1 MCTVP
6 DSAPMSGGILNR
18 LRQRFLKRANLPPPF
33 TTKDFHCH
41 LQVISKGPKTTLF
54 HPCSGKESQGAL
66 PLDSLKPG
74 THDSPKGPRPGRST
88 GETPPLAA
96 VTHL

>member
-6 DSAPMSGGILNR
+6 DSAPTSGGILNR

-54 HPCSGKESQGAL
+54 HPSLGKNHRVRFLRTVSNPEL
-66 PLDSLKPG
+66 
-74 THDSPKGPRPGRST
+74 T
-88 GETPPLAA
+88 
-96 VTHL
+96 THLKVPALGGAQVKHPLWQL